1 MPRRPLS
8 KIVEEIKALLENE
21 KELSIRQIAI
31 KTKCQWR
38 TAEKALELM
47 KTLGVAE
54 ERQEIQSNR
63 DERLFRLTK

>member
-1 MPRRPLS
+1 MPRRPLPQ
-8 KIVEEIKALLENE
+8 IIEEIKILLEKE

-31 KTKCQWR
+31 RTKCQWR

-47 KTLGVAE
+47 KSLGIAE
-54 ERQEIQSNR
+54 ERKENNSNR